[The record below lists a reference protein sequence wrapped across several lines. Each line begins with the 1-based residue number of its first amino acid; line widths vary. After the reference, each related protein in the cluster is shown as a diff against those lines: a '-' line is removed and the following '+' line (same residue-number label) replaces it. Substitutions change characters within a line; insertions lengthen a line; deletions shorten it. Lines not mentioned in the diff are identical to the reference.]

1 MHRGRGPAKQIVAV
15 GRVRTGSSGDPKP
28 QKIHQSRWECSGGLS
43 YDPRD
48 SEARPQVRLDCGPHV
63 ASSSISGAPAALDW
77 HHVTLIHHVV
87 RFDRRS
93 AHDLLFEPNYPPGVH
108 ESSRK
113 HAKKPSRKSR
123 KQEAASKLTSI
134 RIRSQ
139 SSCHFRLIC
148 PDLGHRLPSALPL
161 RIKHKV
167 ATTRHPQGDKAGN
180 ILHSAATLQGL

>member
-108 ESSRK
+108 ESSQK
-113 HAKKPSRKSR
+113 HAIKPSRKSR
-123 KQEAASKLTSI
+123 KQEAASKLKSI
-134 RIRSQ
+134 R
-139 SSCHFRLIC
+139 
-148 PDLGHRLPSALPL
+148 PSITVQLPL
-161 RIKHKV
+161 PLNLPRPWTSSPIGFAVADQEQGRYHK
-167 ATTRHPQGDKAGN
+167 ATTR
-180 ILHSAATLQGL
+180 